1 VAFAGRL
8 LEGRAALM
16 WGALGFG
23 AGAVFGFSW
32 ATLAATIGP
41 AKSTSRNDFCHI
53 SLFVEGLFIANSWRS
68 NAL

>member
-1 VAFAGRL
+1 V
-8 LEGRAALM
+8 EGRAALM

-41 AKSTSRNDFCHI
+41 ANSRSRNDFCKI
-53 SLFVEGLFIANSWRS
+53 FLLVEGLFIANSWQS
-68 NAL
+68 NAF

>member
-1 VAFAGRL
+1 VAFVGRL
-8 LEGRAALM
+8 VEGRAALT

-23 AGAVFGFSW
+23 AGFGFSW

-41 AKSTSRNDFCHI
+41 ANRRRSRNDFCKI
-53 SLFVEGLFIANSWRS
+53 SLFVEGRFITNSWRS